1 MRYSLKR
8 AIHNEFYLRLNRE
21 ANAPKLIIQDLTR
34 VRDYWVSKLSEEEK
48 AILEREVV
56 ARLTYV
62 PTEEERS
69 WAIPSKGDTGRVRKK
84 FPKNVWRV

>member
-8 AIHNEFYLRLNRE
+8 AIRNEFYLRLNRE

-69 WAIPSKGDTGRVRKK
+69 RAIPSKGDTGRKK
-84 FPKNVWRV
+84 FPKDVQHV